1 MKIYKYGYTEAD
13 LTEEARKEAESSLQ
27 HYRKTKAALYKNSLP
42 GSVTRTV
49 GIPKTQREIDR
60 LEYFLSLF

>member
-1 MKIYKYGYTEAD
+1 MEIYKYGYTEAD

-27 HYRKTKAALYKNSLP
+27 HFRKMKAAFYKNSMP
-42 GSVTRTV
+42 GSIIQTV
-49 GIPKTQREIDR
+49 GIPKTQQEIDR